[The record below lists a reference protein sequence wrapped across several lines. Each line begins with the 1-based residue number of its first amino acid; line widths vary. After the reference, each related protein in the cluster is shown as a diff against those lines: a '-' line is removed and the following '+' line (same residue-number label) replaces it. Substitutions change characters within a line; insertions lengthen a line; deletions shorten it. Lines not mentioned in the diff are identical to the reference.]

1 VYIYICIYIHIDYI
15 NVFSKKQLDTTQKTN
30 RLRCI
35 HSQECPKGEEEHT
48 HRHTVK
54 AHVEK
59 DWTGSRLTYAEKE
72 GVERSKEKRNGGRV
86 IEGRGKMERS
96 RVGGGGERMM
106 RERDEARRGG
116 EHMGEGGRWRG

>member
-1 VYIYICIYIHIDYI
+1 
-15 NVFSKKQLDTTQKTN
+15 
-30 RLRCI
+30 
-35 HSQECPKGEEEHT
+35 
-48 HRHTVK
+48 VK